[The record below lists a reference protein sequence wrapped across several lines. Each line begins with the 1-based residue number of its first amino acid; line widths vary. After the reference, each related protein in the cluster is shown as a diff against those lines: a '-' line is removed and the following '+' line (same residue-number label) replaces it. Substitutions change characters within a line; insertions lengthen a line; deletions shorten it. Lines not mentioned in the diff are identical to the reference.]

1 MTNSVN
7 SALTL
12 LSQDHAGSWGSM
24 IILLRVFVA
33 ARDNKR
39 DKESG
44 IREGIR
50 WDCRVPRTLF
60 LLDPPQKVWQPGG
73 VSHISIWSRAGMHTC
88 YVPAWC
94 SLQSNLQLNL
104 QFHKTLTARQ
114 RMMQH
119 GKDFTG
125 QESRDAMAIG

>member
-1 MTNSVN
+1 MPCIRQDPPR
-7 SALTL
+7 L
-12 LSQDHAGSWGSM
+12 L
-24 IILLRVFVA
+24 IIA

-73 VSHISIWSRAGMHTC
+73 VSHISIWSRAGELVRRIMPMDERGSEVAAGPMYPC
-88 YVPAWC
+88 
-94 SLQSNLQLNL
+94 
-104 QFHKTLTARQ
+104 K
-114 RMMQH
+114 
-119 GKDFTG
+119 
-125 QESRDAMAIG
+125 